1 MKKLGFNLKRFI
13 GLLIMSFVWTIAVT
27 YAGSIVILM
36 VMSIPVMVAELG
48 SLFKLL
54 FLVFGILAG
63 TVASIALVIKA
74 NDWSQIEE

>member
-1 MKKLGFNLKRFI
+1 MKILGFNLKRFI

>member
-1 MKKLGFNLKRFI
+1 MKILGFNLKRFI

-27 YAGSIVILM
+27 CAGSIVILM